1 MFMTNGPLRV
11 WEESKTGQRASW
23 HVGCRDRRHRKLLQS
38 AMKAIE
44 ENDESTLLMRAGSE
58 VEKIYGPVTN
68 DTIAETSAWQ
78 SGLERAERERR
89 EGCPGMHPFNESVGA
104 KTLANVS
111 TFTCESPP

>member
-1 MFMTNGPLRV
+1 
-11 WEESKTGQRASW
+11 
-23 HVGCRDRRHRKLLQS
+23 
-38 AMKAIE
+38 MKAIE

-89 EGCPGMHPFNESVGA
+89 EGCPWDASV
-104 KTLANVS
+104 
-111 TFTCESPP
+111 